1 MTVPALTHLLCLT
14 TALQDQRILR
24 SEPLPTLHL
33 SVYPRSGMS
42 NSPIKAL
49 QAACEAG
56 HEAEVRRLLQ
66 THKHSSALQLLN
78 SSCLS
83 LAARGGHLGIVEV
96 LLRQNDYLPP
106 ADGKVGSVRMCEWMK
121 CELEC
126 DTLAAALTCRLS

>member
-1 MTVPALTHLLCLT
+1 
-14 TALQDQRILR
+14 
-24 SEPLPTLHL
+24 
-33 SVYPRSGMS
+33 MS

-96 LLRQNDYLPP
+96 LLRQNDYLLPP
-106 ADGKVGSVRMCEWMK
+106 ADGKVGSVRMWEWMN

-126 DTLAAALTCRLS
+126 DTIAAAALTCRLS